1 MEIGLRNKV
10 YQTLHLSKEPFLMKI
25 KQKTISF
32 RQCHL
37 VVNHY
42 SKSKAISYGKR
53 KRYISAGI
61 DLNQTYDQSNL
72 TKKYPKLLK
81 QPQNLRRK

>member
-1 MEIGLRNKV
+1 
-10 YQTLHLSKEPFLMKI
+10 MKN
-25 KQKTISF
+25 KQKAISF
-32 RQCHL
+32 GQCHL
-37 VVNHY
+37 VVNQF
-42 SKSKAISYGKR
+42 SKIKAISKR

-61 DLNQTYDQSNL
+61 DLNQTHDQSNL